1 MNHDETIAEAA
12 RVLAHS
18 NNVVVFTGAGISSE
32 SGIPTFRGKD
42 GLWENYRAEE
52 LATPYA
58 FAQNPKKV
66 WEWYDWRRQLIHKS
80 EPNPAHKVI
89 VEMESYFS
97 KFCVITQNVDG
108 LHKKA
113 GNQNVIELH
122 GNIWRAKC
130 PKEERKFEFTEVPLK
145 VIPPRCQC
153 GSIIRP
159 DVVWFGEAMPEEE
172 VGKAFSLAEDCD
184 VMLVVGTSALV
195 QPAAS
200 LPFAAKASRAQIIEI
215 NLAPTSVSAIAD
227 VLPFGKAGEIMPEI
241 WHKLRG

>member
-1 MNHDETIAEAA
+1 MNHDEKIAEAA
-12 RVLAHS
+12 KVLAHS
-18 NNVVVFTGAGISSE
+18 KNVVVFTGAGVSSE
-32 SGIPTFRGKD
+32 SGIPTFRGED

-58 FAQNPKKV
+58 FAQNPEKV
-66 WEWYDWRRQLIHKS
+66 WEWYDWRRQLIHKCK
-80 EPNPAHKVI
+80 PNPAHKVI
-89 VEMESYFS
+89 AEMESYFP
-97 KFCVITQNVDG
+97 KFYVITQNVDG
-108 LHKKA
+108 LHKRA

-122 GNIWRAKC
+122 GNIWRAEC
-130 PKEERKFEFTEVPLK
+130 PKEKRKFEFSEVPLK
-145 VIPPRCQC
+145 EIPPKCRC

-172 VGKAFSLAEDCD
+172 VRKAFSLAEDCD
-184 VMLVVGTSALV
+184 VMLVVGTSVLV
-195 QPAAS
+195 QPAAN
-200 LPFAAKASRAQIIEI
+200 LPFTAKASGAQIIEI